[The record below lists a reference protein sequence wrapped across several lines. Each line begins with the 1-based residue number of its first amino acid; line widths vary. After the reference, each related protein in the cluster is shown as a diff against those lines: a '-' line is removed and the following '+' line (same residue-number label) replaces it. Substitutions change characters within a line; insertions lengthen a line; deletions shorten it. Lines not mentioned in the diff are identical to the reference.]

1 MDKTKSSSFS
11 NNTVSYI
18 EIQETLQIIK
28 TIQFSRDAECISF
41 FKFILKHYCKKLKK
55 I

>member
-11 NNTVSYI
+11 SNTVSYI

-28 TIQFSRDAECISF
+28 TMQFSKDAECISF
-41 FKFILKHYCKKLKK
+41 LSSVLNISVKR
-55 I
+55 